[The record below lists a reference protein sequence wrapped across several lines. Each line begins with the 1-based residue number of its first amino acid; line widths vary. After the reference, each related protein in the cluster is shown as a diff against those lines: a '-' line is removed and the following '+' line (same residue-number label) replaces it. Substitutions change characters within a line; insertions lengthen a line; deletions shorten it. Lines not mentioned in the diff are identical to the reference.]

1 MTAITLF
8 ETVLNFLIVHAKF
21 QFVVIVK
28 LLLLH
33 VHTYIL
39 VSRRHGIVHKLNEAI
54 ARLPPILMAETI
66 SRLPVAA
73 TAISAAKGW
82 HSGRAALGS
91 RRGV

>member
-33 VHTYIL
+33 VHIHIYIHVYIHTRASGVKNSSKPL
-39 VSRRHGIVHKLNEAI
+39 LASGGGNRIIWQNSL
-54 ARLPPILMAETI
+54 LM
-66 SRLPVAA
+66 SF
-73 TAISAAKGW
+73 
-82 HSGRAALGS
+82 
-91 RRGV
+91 